1 MFVPSFLLKQLYTRG
16 SLKFVSGGI
25 ELSIKNRLKDAFIR
39 QIIYVRVNGNRVP
52 LEKVSAK
59 IGSNKAITGTELNAM
74 DGVDFPLRKIIHI
87 RIAVPPDLSSDQR
100 QLIGLAFEVPPFGKL
115 RFEVDDFI
123 VLGQTQDAGHIP
135 RDDNNDFSEEIIQRR
150 QDFYQ
155 QFTGKSPEH
164 LNNYS
169 IDPATLLGNIESFVG
184 VAQVPIGIAGP
195 LAVRGE
201 HANGEFVVPLATTE
215 GTLVASYNRGM
226 KLLSMGGG
234 VKVTVVDDA
243 MQRAPVFVFE
253 DARYARDFVE
263 WIKDN
268 FNLIATIADST
279 SSMVKLT
286 YIDPYLSNKFAFLR
300 FNYNTGDAAG
310 QNMAGKATFAACSWI
325 LDRYKVHKIVDF
337 YRESNFATD
346 KKGSQI
352 NIMRTRGKRVIAEA
366 SIKREHLLQIMRVEP
381 KQIDYHGRVASVGAF
396 LSGANNTGL
405 QSPNGIAA
413 IFIATGQDAANV
425 AESSAGILHRELTEQ
440 GDLYISLTI
449 PSLIVGSY
457 GGGTGLGTQRECLEL
472 MDCYGKDKVMK
483 LAEIVGAVALAGE
496 ISMASAIASSDWVS
510 VHDIYGQNKHSSLSV
525 E

>member
-16 SLKFVSGGI
+16 SLRFVSDGI
-25 ELSIKNRLKDAFIR
+25 EFSIKNRLKDAFIR
-39 QIIYVRVNGNRVP
+39 QIIYVRVNGDRIP
-52 LEKVSAK
+52 LEKVSVK
-59 IGSNKAITGTELNAM
+59 IGSKKAMTGSELNTM
-74 DGVDFPLRKIIHI
+74 DGVNFPLRKIIHI
-87 RIAVPPDLSSDQR
+87 HIAVSPNLSGEQR
-100 QLIGLAFEVPPFGKL
+100 QLISLAFEVPPFGKL

-123 VLGQTQDAGHIP
+123 VLGQNQNVKRIP
-135 RDDNNDFSEEIIQRR
+135 RDDDNDFNEDIIQRR
-150 QDFYQ
+150 QAFFQ
-155 QFTGKSPEH
+155 EFTSQSLEH
-164 LNNYS
+164 LTKYS

-195 LAVRGE
+195 LSVRGE

-226 KLLSMGGG
+226 KLLNMGGG

-263 WIKDN
+263 WIKEN
-268 FNLIATIADST
+268 FNLIQGIAAST
-279 SSMVKLT
+279 SSMVTLT

-300 FNYNTGDAAG
+300 FNYTTGDAAG

-325 LDRYKVHKIVDF
+325 LDQYKVHKIIDF

-413 IFIATGQDAANV
+413 MFIATGQDAANV
-425 AESSAGILHRELTEQ
+425 AESSAGILYRELTDQ

-449 PSLIVGSY
+449 PSLIVASY

-472 MDCYGKDKVMK
+472 MDCYGKGKVMK

-496 ISMASAIASSDWVS
+496 ISMAAAISSSDWVS
-510 VHDIYGQNKHSSLSV
+510 VHEVYGHNKHS
-525 E
+525 